1 MKGKRIEKDKRERI
15 GENLREVKAELRKGY
30 RQRRLS
36 IEPEEKAQMDAAIV
50 RRLIGLRSYSYSDNL
65 LLYYPRHDEIDILPL
80 ARQAIADGKAV
91 YFPISGEKGIMEF
104 RRVTDLD
111 GDFSPGKFGIREP
124 SVECPLLDKSVG
136 MGAAL
141 VIMPALSIDRNGYRL
156 GYGKGY
162 YDRYLIDLTASVIG
176 IVYDCLLADKLPRGK
191 YDRRADLV
199 VTDKQTI
206 YM

>member
-1 MKGKRIEKDKRERI
+1 MKGKRIEKNKQAKI
-15 GENLREVKAELRKGY
+15 GENLREVKAVLRRDY
-30 RQRRLS
+30 RQKRAA
-36 IEPEEKAQMDAAIV
+36 ITPEEKAQMDAAIV

-65 LLYYPRHDEIDILPL
+65 LLYYPRPDEIDVLPL

-91 YFPISGEKGIMEF
+91 YFPISGERGIMEF
-104 RRVTDLD
+104 RRVVDLD
-111 GDFSPGKFGIREP
+111 GEFLPGKFGIREP
-124 SVECPLLDKSVG
+124 STSCPLLDKSVAI
-136 MGAAL
+136 GATL
-141 VIMPALSIDRNGYRL
+141 VIMPALSIDREGYRL

-176 IVYDCLLADKLPRGK
+176 IVYDRLLADKLPRGK
-191 YDRRADLV
+191 FDRRADLV

>member
-1 MKGKRIEKDKRERI
+1 MKGKRIEKNKTTRN
-15 GENLREVKAELRKGY
+15 GENLREVKAVLRKDY
-30 RQRRLS
+30 KQRRIS
-36 IEPEEKAQMDAAIV
+36 IAADEKAEMDAAIV

-65 LLYYPRHDEIDILPL
+65 LLYYPRPDEIDILPL

-91 YFPISGEKGIMEF
+91 YFPISGDKGIMEF
-104 RRVTDLD
+104 RRVVDLD
-111 GDFSPGKFGIREP
+111 KDFSPGRFGIYEP
-124 SVECPLLDKSVG
+124 SLECPLLDKSVAL
-136 MGAAL
+136 GAAL
-141 VIMPALSIDRNGYRL
+141 VIMPALSIDRDGYRL

-176 IVYDCLLADKLPRGK
+176 IVYDCLLADRLPRGK
-191 YDRRADLV
+191 FDRRADLV